1 MTQLTLDL
9 PTDPVLLE
17 SLAAIQSLYDDEPY
31 AYYGPARD

>member
-17 SLAAIQSLYDDEPY
+17 YLADEPY